1 MVYYLDFRFYKMIH
15 HKEQRGKNEQKL
27 SQRNNEAEKV
37 FKEIMTSFGNPGID
51 SNTNKGMF
59 SRHEGKR

>member
-1 MVYYLDFRFYKMIH
+1 M
-15 HKEQRGKNEQKL
+15 NKL

-51 SNTNKGMF
+51 SNTNKGVF
-59 SRHEGKR
+59 SRHEGKK

>member
-1 MVYYLDFRFYKMIH
+1 MIH
-15 HKEQRGKNEQKL
+15 HKKQRGKNEQKL

-51 SNTNKGMF
+51 SNTNKGVF
-59 SRHEGKR
+59 SRHEGKK